1 LTTPLATSSTV
12 TPAAR
17 LAVAAVLAFSAW
29 AACATDG
36 AAPSA
41 PVQTARSHAGTASGG
56 VGWTLPAGGANWNE
70 LTPAQHQ
77 VLAPLAT
84 EWNGLDSTGKEK
96 WLEVSNRFPRMTP
109 DEQARVRARMVE
121 WVRMSP
127 QERSRARLV
136 FQENRDVSKEQR
148 QALWQQYQA
157 LPDDKKKELAQ
168 KEIARRAPP
177 ASAATTGASS
187 PHPRATRDIGTVSP
201 KSNVVRNAN
210 PATES
215 ARPVAP
221 VVVQARPGAT
231 TTLVNKTPAPPSHQK
246 EGESKIAVGE
256 SEVDR
261 TTLLP
266 RKVPRPAG
274 VGSVP
279 VSAVPHARSASMP
292 MPPVAPVMPAASA
305 TSAPVAAT
313 SHP

>member
-1 LTTPLATSSTV
+1 LTTPLASFTAANL
-12 TPAAR
+12 AAR
-17 LAVAAVLAFSAW
+17 CVVAAALSLAAW
-29 AACATDG
+29 AAG
-36 AAPSA
+36 AAAGSAPSA
-41 PVQTARSHAGTASGG
+41 PVQGARSHSGAGWVQVQGG
-56 VGWTLPAGGANWNE
+56 PLWNE
-70 LTPAQHQ
+70 LSVAQRQ
-77 VLAPLAT
+77 VLAPLST
-84 EWNGLDSTGKEK
+84 EWNGLDYTGKEK
-96 WLEVSNRFPRMTP
+96 WLEVSNRFPHMTP

-127 QERSRARLV
+127 QARSRARLV

-168 KEIARRAPP
+168 KEIARRAPA
-177 ASAATTGASS
+177 ASSAVNGASG

-210 PATES
+210 PAIES

-231 TTLVNKTPAPPSHQK
+231 TTLVNKTPTTKSAQR
-246 EGESKIAVGE
+246 EGEPKIAVGE

-266 RKVPRPAG
+266 RKVPRPGGASAVKPPVVPRPRPANPPTAPG
-274 VGSVP
+274 VP
-279 VSAVPHARSASMP
+279 VVPAGAAVTPA
-292 MPPVAPVMPAASA
+292 PAAS
-305 TSAPVAAT
+305 
-313 SHP
+313 HP